1 MAAPAAAGEMHAGS
15 RAKGERQRRWG
26 SGAPM
31 RPQKRLKVLG
41 MRVLGLTRNST
52 PLAVVTY
59 TACGGGGSARVR
71 SEAARRGAWGGV

>member
-1 MAAPAAAGEMHAGS
+1 
-15 RAKGERQRRWG
+15 
-26 SGAPM
+26 M

-59 TACGGGGSARVR
+59 TACKSPQAEGGSARVR